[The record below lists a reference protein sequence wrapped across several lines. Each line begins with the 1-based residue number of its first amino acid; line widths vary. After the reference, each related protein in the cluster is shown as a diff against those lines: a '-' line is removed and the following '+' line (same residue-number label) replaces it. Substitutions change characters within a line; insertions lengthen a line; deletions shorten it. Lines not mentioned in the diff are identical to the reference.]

1 MENRRFCFVLFC
13 LFFSKIKPRLWTLHN
28 RNREKSADDFLHV
41 VLKSGLFVKYDVL
54 ASANTGQL
62 KTCLK
67 YVSVYLQKEIV
78 VNLENPGID
87 PGTSR
92 MLSGRS
98 TI

>member
-1 MENRRFCFVLFC
+1 M
-13 LFFSKIKPRLWTLHN
+13 LWTLHN

-41 VLKSGLFVKYDVL
+41 FLKSGLFVKYDVL